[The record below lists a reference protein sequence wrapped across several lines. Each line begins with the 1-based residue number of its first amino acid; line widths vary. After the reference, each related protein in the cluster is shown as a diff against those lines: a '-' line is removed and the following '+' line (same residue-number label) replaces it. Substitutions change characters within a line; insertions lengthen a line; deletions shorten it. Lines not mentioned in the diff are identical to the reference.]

1 MLDSKQCQAFLA
13 VVESGSFDAA
23 ASVLCLTPSA
33 VSLRVQA
40 LEKSL
45 GKLLLVRARPC
56 VPTQAGWE
64 VARHL
69 QHHRLLEQNLL
80 QNLGG
85 KDTAGFTKVAIAVNA
100 DTLSTW
106 LLPSLQDSCLQQ
118 RIILEI
124 HMDDQRHTHTLLET
138 GLVNACVASESV
150 AMAGCQ
156 AVLIGHARYHLV
168 ATQAFCEQWFGTGV
182 NRQSMKTAPAIIFN
196 HKDAMHEEV
205 MLAHFGLLK
214 GQYPYHFIPSS
225 EAFLQAVL
233 LGLGYGMVPEYQL
246 NALGGAAGVQQ
257 IYPKAVVDVPLYWHH
272 WTQQSSA
279 MHVLTQN
286 IVALSDEVINAH

>member
-13 VVESGSFDAA
+13 VIESGSFDAA
-23 ASVLCLTPSA
+23 GHALCLTPSA

-45 GKLLLVRARPC
+45 GKLLLVRTRPC

-64 VARHL
+64 VAKYL
-69 QHHRLLEQNLL
+69 QHSRLLEENLL
-80 QNLGG
+80 QNLSG
-85 KDTAGFTKVAIAVNA
+85 KDTADFTKVAIAVNA

-106 LLPSLQDSCLQQ
+106 LLPSLQASCQQQ
-118 RIILEI
+118 RLVLDI

-150 AMAGCQ
+150 AMSGCK
-156 AVLIGHARYHLV
+156 AVLIGHARYHMV
-168 ATQAFCEQWFGTGV
+168 ATQAFCDQWFAQGV
-182 NRQSMKTAPAIIFN
+182 NRQSMKVAPAIIFN

-205 MLAHFGLLK
+205 MLANFGLLK

-225 EAFLQAVL
+225 DAFLQAVL
-233 LGLGYGMVPEYQL
+233 LGLGYGMVPDYQL
-246 NALGGAAGVQQ
+246 NALGGNNILQG
-257 IYPKAVVDVPLYWHH
+257 IYPKAMVDVPLYWHH
-272 WTQQSSA
+272 WIQQSSA
-279 MHVLTQN
+279 MQVLTQN
-286 IVALSDEVINAH
+286 ILSLSDLDLNAY